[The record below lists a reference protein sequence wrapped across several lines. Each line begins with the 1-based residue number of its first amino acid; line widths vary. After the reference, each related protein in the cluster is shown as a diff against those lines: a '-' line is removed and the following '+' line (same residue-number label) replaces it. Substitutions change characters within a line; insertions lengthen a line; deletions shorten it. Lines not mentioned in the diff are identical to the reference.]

1 MFPLNVLART
11 STYLSQCKEVKRTQW
26 MERCTVAGTTNT
38 KQCEKK
44 KKESL
49 SPIAIAALALTS
61 YHSHI
66 SLSWFQPHPLLSI
79 TKSVRVPVLFKAGDP
94 PSRRATVLHLSASPL
109 VCLGACVDESALKN
123 PGSQWES
130 YRARERGTGERQKS
144 SKKGEG
150 TGVWDSYEIHPSY
163 LLTASL
169 SSSEPQYQVRDK
181 QENISFLFSFFSCQ
195 FHPAGDSE
203 TKGVSWFKAWYSGGL
218 LSPAKYWSVNSS
230 RQWLCVC

>member
-79 TKSVRVPVLFKAGDP
+79 TKSVRVPVLFKARDP

-109 VCLGACVDESALKN
+109 VCLGACVDESALKK
-123 PGSQWES
+123 PRQPVGELES
-130 YRARERGTGERQKS
+130 EGERHRGKAKIIQEGRRNGSVRQLWNS
-144 SKKGEG
+144 SKLFAYCFS
-150 TGVWDSYEIHPSY
+150 VQLW
-163 LLTASL
+163 ASI
-169 SSSEPQYQVRDK
+169 PGKR
-181 QENISFLFSFFSCQ
+181 
-195 FHPAGDSE
+195 
-203 TKGVSWFKAWYSGGL
+203 
-218 LSPAKYWSVNSS
+218 
-230 RQWLCVC
+230 